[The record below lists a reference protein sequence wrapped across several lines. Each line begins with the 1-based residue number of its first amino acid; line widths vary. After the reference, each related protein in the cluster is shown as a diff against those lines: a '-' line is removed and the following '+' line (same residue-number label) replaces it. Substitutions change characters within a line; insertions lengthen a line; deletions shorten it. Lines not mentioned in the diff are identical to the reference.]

1 MKEVEFKIHGLF
13 WKQTWIDVVSV
24 TLNVI
29 FVFSQMKLL
38 NLYIKRAQTT
48 TSNSSSS
55 SDISSHSWSHPHHP
69 HHQTLSSTRVSRV
82 RALLEHTREYVL
94 FNHILTLELPSPL
107 TWNKHHFICAS
118 VRKPT
123 EEHFPSQSVFTLF
136 LLTVCCCVYRSIR
149 SSARRCVSVI
159 HFCWRNKCHCLMFF
173 CLWWVLE
180 WMKILFKN
188 MQEQKIVFVHDCFI
202 WLMKFHSV
210 TGFVNSFKREFLL
223 MVALVLCLTKCS
235 KLKRINLVLFRTET
249 YAFGLS
255 HVKIPLRNTVILET

>member
-1 MKEVEFKIHGLF
+1 MKEVEFKFHGLF

-55 SDISSHSWSHPHHP
+55 SDISSHSWSHPHH
-69 HHQTLSSTRVSRV
+69 QTLSSTRVSR
-82 RALLEHTREYVL
+82 ACLSCKWILLEHTCEYVL

-136 LLTVCCCVYRSIR
+136 LLTVCCCVYR
-149 SSARRCVSVI
+149 RCVRVI
-159 HFCWRNKCHCLMFF
+159 RFCWRNKCHCLMFF
-173 CLWWVLE
+173 CLWWVL
-180 WMKILFKN
+180 
-188 MQEQKIVFVHDCFI
+188 
-202 WLMKFHSV
+202 
-210 TGFVNSFKREFLL
+210 
-223 MVALVLCLTKCS
+223 
-235 KLKRINLVLFRTET
+235 
-249 YAFGLS
+249 
-255 HVKIPLRNTVILET
+255 